1 MNFYM
6 NIVLKTQSES
16 TYNSLNGRESWLE
29 RWYLSPVWPDKGN
42 GTGSFTINWGHLWPE
57 HEEGQAGAAGRRISP
72 HFLLESYMCWEFLP
86 QLPVQL
92 KACKTHVCN
101 ASAGNNL
108 SGWPCLADP
117 ATLNDF
123 DSKLTAPGHSVEH
136 KMPSLERK
144 GRGTDCVNTWRAGS
158 S

>member
-1 MNFYM
+1 
-6 NIVLKTQSES
+6 V
-16 TYNSLNGRESWLE
+16 
-29 RWYLSPVWPDKGN
+29 
-42 GTGSFTINWGHLWPE
+42 
-57 HEEGQAGAAGRRISP
+57 
-72 HFLLESYMCWEFLP
+72 CWEFLP

-144 GRGTDCVNTWRAGS
+144 GRGTVCVNTWRAGS
-158 S
+158 SLDSQLPYGKLLNKRRNGCEGIPC